1 MEDKQMM
8 DLAKFVSETLENIA
22 RGVAKARADCADV
35 VAITVTD
42 TGEQAS
48 TQGGSGGAE
57 LKVLGLGVSFGSD
70 AKAEQK
76 FAMEEAKVSRI
87 TFSVPIYFSMPVPEP
102 DAQDKA
108 VANAFSSIATLNRF

>member
-22 RGVAKARADCADV
+22 RGVAKARIDCADV

-57 LKVLGLGVSFGSD
+57 LKVLGVSFGSD

-76 FAMEEAKVSRI
+76 FAIEEAKVSRI
-87 TFSVPIYFSMPVPEP
+87 TFSVPNYFSMPLPEP